1 MINFVKHSK
10 IYYIFSAV
18 LLAVSLFSLLFFGL
32 KWGIDFTGGS
42 IIEVEFS
49 ESVLDNATAK
59 QQLADLNLGE
69 VIVQPTGEKGIILRL
84 KSVDEETHGKIL
96 EKLGNVQ
103 ERRFE
108 AIGPIV
114 GQELTKKT
122 RVAVVLALLSI
133 IIYITFAFAKL
144 SWPMKSWQYS
154 IAALLALFHDILIP
168 LGAFAVLGRFY
179 GAEMT
184 IPIIAALLTV
194 LGYSIND
201 TVVVYDR
208 IRENL
213 LRRKFSTFEETVNQS
228 LNQTLSRSINTVAT
242 VLLTLF
248 AIYFFGGETLR
259 YFSLALIV
267 GIVSGMYSSICIA
280 SPLMVSWAKWQ
291 EKKKISLFR

>member
-108 AIGPIV
+108 AIGPII

-213 LRRKFSTFEETVNQS
+213 LKRKFSTFEETVNQS
-228 LNQTLSRSINTVAT
+228 LNQTLSRSINTVVT

>member
-84 KSVDEETHGKIL
+84 KSVDEETHRKVL
-96 EKLGNVQ
+96 EKLGSAQ

-108 AIGPIV
+108 AIGPII

-122 RVAVVLALLSI
+122 RVAVILALLSI

>member
-213 LRRKFSTFEETVNQS
+213 LKRKFSTFEETVNQS
-228 LNQTLSRSINTVAT
+228 LNQTLSRSINTVVT

>member
-49 ESVLDNATAK
+49 ESVLDNAMVK
-59 QQLADLNLGE
+59 QQLADLSLGE

-84 KSVDEETHGKIL
+84 KSVDEETHRKVL
-96 EKLGNVQ
+96 EKLGSAQ

-108 AIGPIV
+108 AIGPII

>member
-18 LLAVSLFSLLFFGL
+18 LLSASLFSLLFFGL

-42 IIEVEFS
+42 IIEGEFS
-49 ESVLDNATAK
+49 ESVLDNAMVK
-59 QQLADLNLGE
+59 QQLADLSLGE

-84 KSVDEETHGKIL
+84 KSVDEETHRKVL
-96 EKLGNVQ
+96 EKLGSAQ

-108 AIGPIV
+108 AIGPII

-213 LRRKFSTFEETVNQS
+213 LKRKFSTFEETVNQS
-228 LNQTLSRSINTVAT
+228 LNQTLSRSINTVVT

-248 AIYFFGGETLR
+248 AIYFFGGETLK

>member
-84 KSVDEETHGKIL
+84 KSVDEETHRKVL
-96 EKLGNVQ
+96 EKLGSAQ

-108 AIGPIV
+108 AIGPII